1 MEDGEQPVTRTAQ
14 PLLRTREP
22 NSWVLACAG
31 RTGARIV
38 TLALILLLPACSTVQ
53 LGYNSADALLRWR
66 GDQYFD
72 FQGEQSD
79 LYAEKVGRFMRWHRA
94 NALPEYV
101 KLAEDATRRIERGLS
116 RDDLVWGYDTAKEKV
131 KTALGAA
138 AGEVAGLLDQLG
150 PAQFENLERRLARDN
165 RDFAKEQLEGTP
177 DERRKKR
184 VKRTVER
191 LEDWV
196 GDLGGAQIE
205 RVRLYSA
212 RAPLIAELRD
222 QERRQLQRA
231 LIEMLKARE
240 ARARLADFAIYWER
254 NRTPE
259 FDRANRSHLEEVF
272 SMLLDLD
279 RTLTPAQRE
288 KAAHRMRALAT
299 DFAVL
304 AREPR

>member
-1 MEDGEQPVTRTAQ
+1 MAALAALF
-14 PLLRTREP
+14 LL
-22 NSWVLACAG
+22 S
-31 RTGARIV
+31 
-38 TLALILLLPACSTVQ
+38 ACSAVQ

-66 GDQYFD
+66 GNQYFD
-72 FQGEQSD
+72 FQGEQSE
-79 LYAEKVGRFMRWHRA
+79 LYAEKVARFMRWHRSH
-94 NALPEYV
+94 ALPQYV
-101 KLAEDATRRIERGLS
+101 KAAEDAARRIERGLS
-116 RDDLVWGYDTAKEKV
+116 RADLEWGYDPAREHGKG
-131 KTALGAA
+131 ALRVA

-196 GDLGGAQIE
+196 GDLSGAQIE

-222 QERRQLQRA
+222 QERKQLQRGLVA
-231 LIEMLKARE
+231 MLKSRE
-240 ARARLADFAIYWER
+240 AGERLADFAVHWDR

-259 FDRANRSHLEEVF
+259 FERANRAHTEEVF
-272 SMLLDLD
+272 SLLLELD

-288 KAAHRMRALAT
+288 KAAQRMRALAT
-299 DFAVL
+299 DFAEL
-304 AREPR
+304 ARNTQ